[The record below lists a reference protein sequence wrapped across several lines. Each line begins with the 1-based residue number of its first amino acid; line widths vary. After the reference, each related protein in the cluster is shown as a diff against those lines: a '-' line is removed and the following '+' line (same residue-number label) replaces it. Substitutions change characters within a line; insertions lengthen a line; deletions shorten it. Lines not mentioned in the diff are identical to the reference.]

1 MAGWRWKVT
10 FLPERSDIGE
20 QVGAEEEVEVAVG
33 EEGGGWKVGEGAEE
47 SGEGVGCEVEGAGKD

>member
-20 QVGAEEEVEVAVG
+20 QAGAEEEVEGAG
-33 EEGGGWKVGEGAEE
+33 REEGGIWEGGGAEG
-47 SGEGVGCEVEGAGKD
+47 SGEVVECEV